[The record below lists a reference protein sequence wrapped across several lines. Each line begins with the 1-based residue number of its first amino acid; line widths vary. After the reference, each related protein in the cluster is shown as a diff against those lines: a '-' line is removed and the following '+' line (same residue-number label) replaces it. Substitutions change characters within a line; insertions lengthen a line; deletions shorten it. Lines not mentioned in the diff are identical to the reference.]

1 MTQPTPAEHRPH
13 RTTRTAWSAWS
24 AWAGLVALVAAGV
37 LATGCGQ
44 SLSAIVGSTSTTQG
58 PVGAG
63 VPSATTTPL
72 SGEVAVAFP
81 VVGCTNSFGVVLP
94 TQGWKPSVL
103 LAPIPTTLVGKV
115 EFYTDGTHTL
125 LGPNGWSCS
134 EWAASAGAS
143 GLVVTPANTTAPTNF
158 TQAEAGTEGVFA
170 TFDTT
175 ARPSGIA
182 LVCPY
187 FTIPQWQQ
195 REAGC
200 DGSAP
205 AGEQSAMPTPDL
217 ASVTDPA
224 GVTGTL
230 EGSGG
235 PHPVTG
241 VVIFPQAVPAVTN
254 GSPVVVAQESCSL
267 VAASLCPTV
276 ISDFEV
282 REFPVPGAHT

>member
-1 MTQPTPAEHRPH
+1 MTPPTPAEHRP
-13 RTTRTAWSAWS
+13 RRTARAV
-24 AWAGLVALVAAGV
+24 WAGLAALVAVGV
-37 LATGCGQ
+37 LATACGQ
-44 SLSAIVGSTSTTQG
+44 SLSDIVGSTSTTQD

-63 VPSATTTPL
+63 VPSATTPPL

-103 LAPIPTTLVGKV
+103 LAPIPTALVGKV
-115 EFYTDGTHTL
+115 EFYSDGTHTL

-134 EWAASAGAS
+134 EWAASAGAA
-143 GLVVTPANTTAPTNF
+143 GLAVTPANTTAPANF

-175 ARPSGIA
+175 GRPSGIA

-200 DGSAP
+200 DGSP
-205 AGEQSAMPTPDL
+205 PTGEQSAMPTPDL

-230 EGSGG
+230 ESSGG

-267 VAASLCPTV
+267 VGASLCPTV

-282 REFPVPGAHT
+282 REFPVPTAHS